1 MIRLECPDCKK
12 DSYSSSVEDFR
23 LCPYCSTFFSGK
35 YGAEKRNEVR
45 ILNESPLVL
54 NYHDRNLDASTVD
67 FSRNGIGIK
76 IPGEENLPVGEIINL
91 NIQHSLAK
99 AQVKWIVNKT
109 DPSVTIAGFKI
120 IKGRLSLLRF

>member
-1 MIRLECPDCKK
+1 MQALLI
-12 DSYSSSVEDFR
+12 F
-23 LCPYCSTFFSGK
+23 
-35 YGAEKRNEVR
+35 
-45 ILNESPLVL
+45 
-54 NYHDRNLDASTVD
+54 
-67 FSRNGIGIK
+67 RNGMVSKYPEEK
-76 IPGEENLPVGEIINL
+76 IFVGEIINL